1 MVNYNGKLADKDA
14 YYLNSRNRGFLYGD
28 ALFETLRVVNGKIIF
43 WEEHY
48 LRLMSSMRI
57 LRMEIPMNFTMEYL
71 EEEIL
76 RLFTEEDT
84 NKTARIRITVFRN
97 DGGYYKPQS
106 NDVSYL
112 ISAEN
117 LEDAFYILNEGSYE
131 VELFKD
137 FTVSKNMLSNLKTTN
152 RILNV
157 VGSIYANENGYDNCL
172 LLNDTKSV
180 VEALNGNIFLVK
192 DKVLK
197 TPPLEDGC
205 LRGIIRKKILDILNK
220 IDGYECVEKSISP
233 FELQQADEIFITNSI
248 QGIRPISKYRKK
260 TYDTVMAKDILGKL
274 NAAARFN

>member
-137 FTVSKNMLSNLKTTN
+137 FTISKNMLSNLKTTN

-260 TYDTVMAKDILGKL
+260 TYDTAMAKDILGKL

>member
-1 MVNYNGKLADKDA
+1 MVNYNGKLTSKDS
-14 YYLNSRNRGFLYGD
+14 YYLNGLNRGFLYGD
-28 ALFETLRVVNGKIIF
+28 ALFETLRVVDGKIIF

-57 LRMEIPMNFTMEYL
+57 LRMEIPMTFTMEFL

-76 RLFTEEDT
+76 KLFAQKDT

-106 NDVSYL
+106 NEVSYL
-112 ISAEN
+112 IIAEN

-157 VGSIYANENGYDNCL
+157 VGSIYAKENGYDNCF

-192 DKVLK
+192 DNILK

-205 LRGIIRKKILDILNK
+205 IRGIIRKQILDILNK
-220 IDGYECVEKSISP
+220 IDGYECIEKSISP
-233 FELQQADEIFITNSI
+233 FELQQADELFITNSI
-248 QGIRPISKYRKK
+248 QGIQPISKYRKK

>member
-1 MVNYNGKLADKDA
+1 MVNYNGKLVDKDA
-14 YYLNSRNRGFLYGD
+14 FYLNNGNRGFLYGD
-28 ALFETLRVVNGKIIF
+28 ALFETLRVVDGKIIF

-57 LRMEIPMNFTMEYL
+57 LRMEIPMTFTMEFL

-76 RLFTEEDT
+76 KQFAQEDT

-97 DGGYYKPQS
+97 DGGYYKPVS
-106 NDVSYL
+106 NEVSYL

-117 LEDAFYILNEGSYE
+117 LEDAFYIINEGSYE

-137 FTVSKNMLSNLKTTN
+137 FTLSKNMLSNLKTTN

-192 DKVLK
+192 DNVLK

-205 LRGIIRKKILDILNK
+205 VRGIIRKKILDILNK
-220 IDGYECVEKSISP
+220 IEGYECTEESISP
-233 FELQQADEIFITNSI
+233 FELQKADELFITNSI
-248 QGIRPISKYRKK
+248 KGIQPISKYRKK
-260 TYDTVMAKDILGKL
+260 TYGTVMARDILGKL